1 MVGVKQFNFDAV
13 VERAM
18 IHFWRAGYGATSI
31 QDLERATRL
40 GRGSLY
46 NAFGDKEG
54 LFIAALRRYDATVG
68 ARRIEQLSNP
78 DPRLAI
84 QGFLN
89 TLIDQMSEPDRPRG
103 CLHTNTS
110 LEIPS
115 APDAVLHVIA
125 ERTTAI
131 ETALYGVFQRSK
143 KQGDLDR
150 AVDARALARF
160 YLGVAKGITVLHKVY
175 GNTAM
180 LRDIAKVAMTKWPA
194 GAGSH

>member
-1 MVGVKQFNFDAV
+1 MVGVKQFNSDAV

-18 IHFWRAGYGATSI
+18 LHFWRAGYGATSI
-31 QDLERATRL
+31 QDLEGATRL

-54 LFIAALRRYDATVG
+54 LFIAALKRYDATVG
-68 ARRIEQLSNP
+68 AKRIEQLSNP
-78 DPRLAI
+78 DPYRAI
-84 QGFLN
+84 EGFLN
-89 TLIDQMSEPDRPRG
+89 TLVDQMSEPGRPRG

-115 APDAVLHVIA
+115 APDVVLQVIA

-131 ETALYGVFQRSK
+131 ETALYKVFQRAK
-143 KQGDLDR
+143 KQGKLDR
-150 AVDARALARF
+150 TADARSLARF

-180 LRDIAKVAMTKWPA
+180 LRDIVKVALTKWPA
-194 GAGSH
+194 AAGRH